1 MAPRACFPSGGRAF
15 FTVRPGVMT
24 NLVSLLTVVWLT
36 GQSLS
41 AAPAAAPPLAAGDL
55 ILATTTSL
63 KDSGLLDVLLPR
75 FEAASSY
82 RVKAIAVGSGEAL
95 RMGEQGNADVLIVH
109 SPADEEK
116 FMAAGFGKDRKEL
129 MSNDFVLVGPEA
141 DPAGVLGRPVLDA
154 LRAVFEKG
162 TVFLSRSD
170 GSGTDKKERDLWKR
184 TGLEPKGRWHLETG
198 QGMAETLRIAS
209 EKAGYTLTDRG
220 TFLSLSGRLDLRVL
234 VEGEKILLNVY
245 HVITINPGRFPQT
258 NISGAEALMDFLM
271 STDVQ
276 TFIGQFGRDKYGAA
290 LFTPSVKGPEE
301 GFDR

>member
-1 MAPRACFPSGGRAF
+1 MK
-15 FTVRPGVMT
+15 
-24 NLVSLLTVVWLT
+24 NLLSLAAAVWLT
-36 GQSLS
+36 GQTLF
-41 AAPAAAPPLAAGDL
+41 AAPAAVPPLAAGDL

-109 SPADEEK
+109 SPADEET

-129 MSNDFVLVGPEA
+129 MTNDFVLVGPPA
-141 DPAGVLGRPVLDA
+141 DPAGIRGRPVVDA
-154 LRAVFEKG
+154 LRAIFEKG
-162 TVFLSRSD
+162 AVFLSRSD
-170 GSGTDKKERDLWKR
+170 GSGTAKKERGLWTR
-184 TGLEPKGRWHLETG
+184 AGLEPKGRWYLETG

-220 TFLSLSGRLDLRVL
+220 TFLSLTGRLDLQVL
-234 VEGEKILLNVY
+234 VEGGKDLLNVY
-245 HVITINPGRFPQT
+245 HIITVNPIRFPET

-271 STDVQ
+271 SPAVQ
-276 TFIGQFGRDKYGAA
+276 TFIGQFGRDKYGAS
-290 LFTPSVKGPEE
+290 LFTPSLKGPGDGPE
-301 GFDR
+301 R

>member
-1 MAPRACFPSGGRAF
+1 MK
-15 FTVRPGVMT
+15 
-24 NLVSLLTVVWLT
+24 NLLSLAAAVWLM

-41 AAPAAAPPLAAGDL
+41 AFPAAAPPVAAGDL

-75 FEAASSY
+75 FEAASSL

-129 MSNDFVLVGPEA
+129 MTNDFVLVGPSA
-141 DPAGVLGRPVLDA
+141 DPAGVRGRTVLDA

-162 TVFLSRSD
+162 AIFLSRSD
-170 GSGTDKKERDLWKR
+170 GSGTDKKERGLWKLA
-184 TGLEPKGRWHLETG
+184 GLEPKGRWYLETG

-209 EKAGYTLTDRG
+209 EKEGYTLTDRG
-220 TFLSLSGRLDLRVL
+220 TFLSLTGRLGLRVL
-234 VEGEKILLNVY
+234 VEGGKDLLNVY
-245 HVITINPGRFPQT
+245 HVITVNPGRFPQT
-258 NISGAEALMDFLM
+258 NIRGAEALMEFLL
-271 STDVQ
+271 SPAVQ

-290 LFTPSVKGPEE
+290 LFTPSLKGPGD

>member
-1 MAPRACFPSGGRAF
+1 MK
-15 FTVRPGVMT
+15 
-24 NLVSLLTVVWLT
+24 NLLSVAAAVWLT
-36 GQSLS
+36 GQTLF

-129 MSNDFVLVGPEA
+129 MTNDFVLVGPSA
-141 DPAGVLGRPVLDA
+141 DPAGIRGRPVLDA

-162 TVFLSRSD
+162 AVFLSRSD
-170 GSGTDKKERDLWKR
+170 GSGTDKKERGLWKR
-184 TGLEPKGRWHLETG
+184 ASLEPKGRWYLETG

-220 TFLSLSGRLDLRVL
+220 TFLSLTGRLDLRVL
-234 VEGEKILLNVY
+234 VEGGKDLLNVY
-245 HVITINPGRFPQT
+245 HIITVNPRRFPET
-258 NISGAEALMDFLM
+258 NISGAETLMDFLM
-271 STDVQ
+271 SPAVQ

-290 LFTPSVKGPEE
+290 LFTPSLKRPGDGPE
-301 GFDR
+301 R

>member
-1 MAPRACFPSGGRAF
+1 MKNA
-15 FTVRPGVMT
+15 
-24 NLVSLLTVVWLT
+24 LSLAVAVWLVGLT
-36 GQSLS
+36 LS
-41 AAPAAAPPLAAGDL
+41 AAPAVSSSLAAKDL

-116 FMAAGFGKDRKEL
+116 FMAAGLGKDRKEL
-129 MSNDFVLVGPEA
+129 MTNDFVLVGPLA
-141 DPAGVLGRPVLDA
+141 DPAGIRGRPVLEA
-154 LRAVFEKG
+154 LRAIFEKR

-170 GSGTDKKERDLWKR
+170 NSGTDKQERSLWKR
-184 TGLEPKGRWHLETG
+184 AGLEPKGNWYLETG

-220 TFLSLSGRLDLRVL
+220 TFLSLTGRLDLRVL
-234 VEGEKILLNVY
+234 VEGDKDLLNVY
-245 HVITINPGRFPQT
+245 HVITVNPKRFPET
-258 NISGAEALMDFLM
+258 NISGAEALMDFLL
-271 STDVQ
+271 SPAVQ
-276 TFIGQFGRDKYGAA
+276 AFIGQFGRDKYGTA
-290 LFTPSVKGPEE
+290 LFTPFLRGPGE
-301 GFDR
+301 GPKR

>member
-1 MAPRACFPSGGRAF
+1 MK
-15 FTVRPGVMT
+15 
-24 NLVSLLTVVWLT
+24 NLLSLAAAVWLAGRT
-36 GQSLS
+36 LF
-41 AAPAAAPPLAAGDL
+41 AAPVAVPPPAAGDL

-75 FEAASSY
+75 FEAASSH

-129 MSNDFVLVGPEA
+129 MTNDFVLVGPSA
-141 DPAGVLGRPVLDA
+141 DPAGIRGRPVLDA

-162 TVFLSRSD
+162 AVFLSRSD
-170 GSGTDKKERDLWKR
+170 GSGTDKKERGLWKR
-184 TGLEPKGRWHLETG
+184 VGLEPKGRWYLETG

-209 EKAGYTLTDRG
+209 EKAGYALTDRG
-220 TFLSLSGRLDLRVL
+220 TFLSLTGRLDLRVL
-234 VEGEKILLNVY
+234 VEGGKDLLNVY
-245 HVITINPGRFPQT
+245 HVITVNPKRFPET

-271 STDVQ
+271 SPAVQ

-290 LFTPSVKGPEE
+290 LFTSSLVGAGDGPE
-301 GFDR
+301 R

>member
-1 MAPRACFPSGGRAF
+1 MK
-15 FTVRPGVMT
+15 
-24 NLVSLLTVVWLT
+24 NLLSLLAVVWLT

-41 AAPAAAPPLAAGDL
+41 AAPAVEPPGAAGDL

-63 KDSGLLDVLLPR
+63 QDSGLLDVLLPR
-75 FEAASSY
+75 FEAASSH

-116 FMAAGFGKDRKEL
+116 FMAAGYGKDRKEL
-129 MSNDFVLVGPEA
+129 MTNDFVLVGPEA
-141 DPAGVLGRPVLDA
+141 DPARVRGRPVLDA
-154 LRAVFEKG
+154 LRAVFLKG
-162 TVFLSRSD
+162 AIFLSRSD

-184 TGLEPKGRWHLETG
+184 AGFEPKGRWYLETG

-209 EKAGYTLTDRG
+209 EKAGYILTDRG
-220 TFLSLSGRLDLRVL
+220 TFLSLAGRLDLRVL

-245 HVITINPGRFPQT
+245 HVITVNPERFPET

-271 STDVQ
+271 SPAIQ
-276 TFIGQFGRDKYGAA
+276 TFIGQFGREKYGAA
-290 LFTPSVKGPEE
+290 LFRPSLKGP
-301 GFDR
+301 GDGPVR

>member
-1 MAPRACFPSGGRAF
+1 MKNALSLAIAGW
-15 FTVRPGVMT
+15 
-24 NLVSLLTVVWLT
+24 LVGLT
-36 GQSLS
+36 LS
-41 AAPAAAPPLAAGDL
+41 AAPAASSSPAAKDL

-129 MSNDFVLVGPEA
+129 MTNDFVLVGPLA
-141 DPAGVLGRPVLDA
+141 DPAGIRGRPVLEA
-154 LRAVFEKG
+154 LRAVFEKRA
-162 TVFLSRSD
+162 VFLSRSD
-170 GSGTDKKERDLWKR
+170 SSGTDKKERSLWKR
-184 TGLEPKGRWHLETG
+184 AGLEPKGNWYLETG

-220 TFLSLSGRLDLRVL
+220 TFLSLTGRLDLQVL
-234 VEGEKILLNVY
+234 VEGDRDLLNVY
-245 HVITINPGRFPQT
+245 HVITVNPERFPET
-258 NISGAEALMDFLM
+258 NISGAEALMDFLL
-271 STDVQ
+271 SPAVQ
-276 TFIGQFGRDKYGAA
+276 AFIGQFGRDKYGAA
-290 LFTPSVKGPEE
+290 LFTPFLKGPGE
-301 GFDR
+301 GPKR

>member
-1 MAPRACFPSGGRAF
+1 MK
-15 FTVRPGVMT
+15 
-24 NLVSLLTVVWLT
+24 NLLSLAAAVWLA
-36 GQSLS
+36 GQILS
-41 AAPAAAPPLAAGDL
+41 AAPAAEPRLAAGDL

-63 KDSGLLDVLLPR
+63 KDSGLLDALLPR

-129 MSNDFVLVGPEA
+129 MTNDFVLVGPSA
-141 DPAGVLGRPVLDA
+141 DPAGVRGRPVLDA
-154 LRAVFEKG
+154 LRVVFEKG
-162 TVFLSRSD
+162 AVFLSRSD
-170 GSGTDKKERDLWKR
+170 GSGTDKKERGLWKR
-184 TGLEPKGRWHLETG
+184 AGLEPKGRWYMGTG

-220 TFLSLSGRLDLRVL
+220 TFLSLTGRLDLRVL
-234 VEGEKILLNVY
+234 VEGEKDLLNVY
-245 HVITINPGRFPQT
+245 HVITVNPGRFPET

-271 STDVQ
+271 SPAVQ
-276 TFIGQFGRDKYGAA
+276 AFIGQFGRDKYGAA
-290 LFTPSVKGPEE
+290 LFTPFLKGPGESPE
-301 GFDR
+301 R

>member
-15 FTVRPGVMT
+15 FTVRPGVMS
-24 NLVSLLTVVWLT
+24 NLVSLLAVVWLT

-75 FEAASSY
+75 FEAASPY

-129 MSNDFVLVGPEA
+129 MTNDFVLVGPEA
-141 DPAGVLGRPVLDA
+141 DPAGVRGRPVLDA

-162 TVFLSRSD
+162 VVFLSRSD

-184 TGLEPKGRWHLETG
+184 TGLEPKRRWYLETG

-271 STDVQ
+271 SPAVQ
-276 TFIGQFGRDKYGAA
+276 AFIGQFGREKYGAA
-290 LFTPSVKGPEE
+290 LFRPSLKGP
-301 GFDR
+301 GDGPVR